1 MVMAPRPRRG
11 PSRPPSEMCFM
22 VSLRGCGAVSVMA
35 GARCGE
41 LQSRRVA
48 DGQGVTGEGVNAR
61 NSLRTGPAPR
71 FEPMDYRDDLRE
83 FLTSRRERLSPQEAG
98 LPDFGGRRRVKGLRR
113 GGGALLAG
121 GRTPDYVR
129 VGSGHG
135 GGGPGGG
142 PRRHRPGPPPH
153 GG

>member
-1 MVMAPRPRRG
+1 MVMAPRPRRET
-11 PSRPPSEMCFM
+11 SRPPSEMCFM
-22 VSLRGCGAVSVMA
+22 VSLPGCGAVSVMA

-48 DGQGVTGEGVNAR
+48 DGQGVTGDGVNAR
-61 NSLRTGPAPR
+61 NSLRTGAAPR

-113 GGGALLAG
+113 GGGGAVARVRNQEYVRLGRRHGAG
-121 GRTPDYVR
+121 G
-129 VGSGHG
+129 
-135 GGGPGGG
+135 
-142 PRRHRPGPPPH
+142 
-153 GG
+153 